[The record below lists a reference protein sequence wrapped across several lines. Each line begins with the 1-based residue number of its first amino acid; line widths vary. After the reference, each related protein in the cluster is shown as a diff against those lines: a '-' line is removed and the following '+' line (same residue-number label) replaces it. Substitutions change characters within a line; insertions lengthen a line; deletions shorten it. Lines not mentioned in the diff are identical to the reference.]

1 MKKCR
6 SKKLSVA
13 RNMPPMY
20 HTIPGQNFD
29 ITQSEVLKWLISQ
42 PEILNYIW
50 DNIKNSGD
58 VFYNAV
64 TGKWCGVDYEEN

>member
-64 TGKWCGVDYEEN
+64 TGKWCGVDYEEK